1 MWSGNFWMGGMWI
14 FALIMLLVF
23 LFVVYVI
30 FDGRKFRLPWFDN
43 NQNYFPEDKR
53 DSAMDILKRRY
64 ANGEISRD
72 EYEMLKN
79 DLL

>member
-1 MWSGNFWMGGMWI
+1 MVVVVLVVVFVTYDNRKINF
-14 FALIMLLVF
+14 
-23 LFVVYVI
+23 
-30 FDGRKFRLPWFDN
+30 PWTGKQQDCYRGER
-43 NQNYFPEDKR
+43 QE
-53 DSAMDILKRRY
+53 SVSDILKRRY